1 MSSSTKNE
9 MEKSY
14 QNNFNLLSSD
24 LRAII
29 DSIMQVRELSS
40 TIGGVERLQIIKSI
54 KESF

>member
-40 TIGGVERLQIIKSI
+40 TIGDVERLQIIKSI